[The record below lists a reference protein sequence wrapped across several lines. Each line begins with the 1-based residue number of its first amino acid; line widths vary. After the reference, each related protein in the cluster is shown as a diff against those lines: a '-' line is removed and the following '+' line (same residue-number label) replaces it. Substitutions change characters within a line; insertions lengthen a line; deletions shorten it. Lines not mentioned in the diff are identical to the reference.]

1 LAPLVYVMLFVV
13 YVMFNNMRL
22 AGKAWGSVTKK
33 GRGAI
38 VG

>member
-1 LAPLVYVMLFVV
+1 
-13 YVMFNNMRL
+13 MFNNMRL
-22 AGKAWGSVTKK
+22 AGRAWGSVTKK